1 MSKRTATICLLA
13 LAVTV
18 IGFWIYSDQTAW
30 GQSRSS
36 AFGSV
41 KIGVCDPHEVF
52 KQYLRKTALQADLDG
67 RKGEVQREMKAIQ
80 DNIQAKR
87 SELQTGT
94 LIPGSRDYLSKTK
107 VLLDLTVEHE
117 TKAKWYE
124 SDLRRQ
130 DAEITRM
137 CYEDIYKAINRMAKK
152 KGLNLVLTHEDF
164 ELQSQ
169 TVQELISKLYYRRPV
184 LYADPGIDMTEEVVD
199 LINAEYK
206 TGMR

>member
-52 KQYLRKTALQADLDG
+52 QQYVRKTALQGDLDDKK
-67 RKGEVQREMKAIQ
+67 REVQAEMKAIQ
-80 DNIQAKR
+80 SNIKAKR
-87 SELQTGT
+87 DMLQTGT
-94 LIPGSRDYLSKTK
+94 FKPETREYQNKTK
-107 VLLDLTVEHE
+107 ELLTLTVEHE

-137 CYEDIYKAINRMAKK
+137 CYEDIYKAIDTMAKK
-152 KGLNLVLTHEDF
+152 KGLTLVLTHEEF

-184 LYADPGIDMTEEVVD
+184 LYADPGLDITQEVVD
-199 LINAEYK
+199 LVDAEYRAD
-206 TGMR
+206 MR